1 MGWIRRVTCACRS
14 DVLLAARLAVLGTA
28 CLNCLHCRA
37 QAPLQVEGKDGA
49 LRVNVTL
56 VQLDAEVFDKKTG
69 QVADGLTKDNFEVEE
84 DGRLE
89 HVAGVSRDQVP
100 LSIVL
105 LMDETDTV
113 RPVLAKLAKGAEVAL
128 GHLRA
133 EDEIAVMTYASS
145 TQVTQDFTL
154 SHEAAA
160 AAIERASRVI
170 DNSPAFYNEAVY
182 DGCLLLATKGKPGNR
197 KVIIWLTDN
206 VPNMPN
212 GRVHTEQEAYEQAS
226 AAGVVI
232 MAIVER
238 SGLSEVFA
246 VVNKNPVMATM
257 HRRDPAGDVTRYVNR
272 TGGNV
277 LKANPDE
284 VSDRLADLIDRLR
297 LRYRISYYSGA
308 REPKRK
314 LHQVKIFVQQNGNRQ
329 KGLLVRAPSG
339 YYK

>member
-1 MGWIRRVTCACRS
+1 MGWMRCLAFTGRS
-14 DVLLAARLAVLGTA
+14 EARLAARLAVLGAA
-28 CLNCLHCRA
+28 CIQSGS
-37 QAPLQVEGKDGA
+37 QAPPHAEGKDGS
-49 LRVNVTL
+49 LKVNVPL
-56 VQLDAEVFDKKTG
+56 VQFDAEVFDKKTG
-69 QVADGLTKDNFEVEE
+69 RVTDGLTKDNFEVEE
-84 DGRLE
+84 DGRRE

-113 RPVLAKLAKGAEVAL
+113 RPVIAKLARGAEVAL

-145 TQVTQDFTL
+145 TQVAQGFTL
-154 SHEAAA
+154 SHEAAT

-182 DGCLLLATKGKPGNR
+182 DGCQLLAARGRPDNR

-206 VPNMPN
+206 VPNMQN
-212 GRVHTEQEAYEQAS
+212 GRVHTAQEAYKQAY

-238 SGLSEVFA
+238 SGLSDVFA
-246 VVNKNPVMATM
+246 VINKNPITATM
-257 HRRDPAGDVTRYVNR
+257 HRHDPAGDVTEYVNR
-272 TGGNV
+272 TGGDV
-277 LKANPDE
+277 LKANADE
-284 VSDRLADLIDRLR
+284 VSDRLADIIDRLR

-308 REPKRK
+308 REPERR
-314 LHQVKIFVQQNGNRQ
+314 LHPVKVTVQQNGRRL
-329 KGLLVRAPSG
+329 KSLLVRAPSG
-339 YYK
+339 YYR